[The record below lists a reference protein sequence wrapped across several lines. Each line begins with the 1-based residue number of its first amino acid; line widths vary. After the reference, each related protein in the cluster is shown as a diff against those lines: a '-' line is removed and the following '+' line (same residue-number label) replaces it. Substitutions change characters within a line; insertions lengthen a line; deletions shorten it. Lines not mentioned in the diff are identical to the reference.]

1 MLARGA
7 DSALPYVLVRPGF
20 AIVILALCTCGRN
33 GDRPPPSSAPV
44 PAEEPAAAGSAA
56 DLARPAPA
64 PPPPLAEV
72 AARSLL
78 AGALRG
84 GGLRILQ
91 DVRVQGTGYDV
102 TLDGWDPARRIG
114 FEYIAPEEVDTDL
127 DAAERAALAADATL
141 TVLILDAAAE
151 AAIQPRLDTFLAS
164 LPPK

>member
-1 MLARGA
+1 MVIA
-7 DSALPYVLVRPGF
+7 VLGSV
-20 AIVILALCTCGRN
+20 ACGRN
-33 GDRPPPSSAPV
+33 GEQKPATGPAVAEPTPAK
-44 PAEEPAAAGSAA
+44 AEESAAAGAAA
-56 DLARPAPA
+56 DMAAPAPV

-78 AGALRG
+78 AGALRE

-114 FEYIAPEEVDTDL
+114 FEYIAAEEVDTDL
-127 DAAERAALAADATL
+127 DAAERTALAADKTL

-151 AAIQPRLDTFLAS
+151 GAIQPKLDGFIAA
-164 LPPK
+164 LPAR